1 MAVSFLRHEVS
12 DLCLGKPAL
21 RSLSI
26 SATVADAVEALRT
39 SEDNFIS
46 VWDCNHHSKSLAGD
60 LCRCVGKVCMVDVIC
75 YLSNDENLSSPSAP
89 LKAPVSEILTKIPGT
104 VMHVEP
110 SCRST
115 NYPAKT
121 KLLTQFTLFHSLLQ
135 AIDLILQG
143 NQNLVVPIQTR
154 LSSTLRR
161 KQFPKST
168 NQMATTTNHNGQE
181 FCWLTQEDVIR
192 FLLSSIGVFSPMPA
206 LSIDS
211 LGIINTTDIL
221 AINYHSPASSA
232 VQLITQSLEQQTSV
246 AVVDSDDVL
255 IGEISPFTLACCDE
269 SVAAAI
275 ATLSC
280 GELMSYIDCGG
291 PPEHLIKIVT
301 ERLKERKLKRALE
314 NYSSLMNASANSVS
328 SSSSSSS
335 SDEESSVSSS
345 SSKLRSAGRFSR
357 SNSYSARMV
366 RRSEAIVCHPKSS
379 LVAVM
384 IQAIAHRVNYVW
396 VIEDDYNLVG
406 VVTFTGMLEVFREHL
421 ETMI

>member
-26 SATVADAVEALRT
+26 SATVADAVEALRI

-60 LCRCVGKVCMVDVIC
+60 QCRCVGKLCMVDVIC
-75 YLSNDENLSSPSAP
+75 YLSKDDNLSSPSAA

-104 VMHVEP
+104 VMHVDP
-110 SCRST
+110 SC
-115 NYPAKT
+115 
-121 KLLTQFTLFHSLLQ
+121 SLLQ

-143 NQNLVVPIQTR
+143 NQNLVVPIQSG
-154 LSSTLRR
+154 LSGTSRR

-168 NQMATTTNHNGQE
+168 NYMTTTTNHNGQE

-206 LSIDS
+206 LSIDT

-232 VQLITQSLEQQTSV
+232 VQLISQSLEQQTSV
-246 AVVDSDDVL
+246 AVVDMDDVL

-269 SVAAAI
+269 SVAAVI

-280 GELMSYIDCGG
+280 GELMDYIDCGG

-301 ERLKERKLKRALE
+301 ERLKERKLQGALE
-314 NYSSLMNASANSVS
+314 NYSSATNASANLG

-335 SDEESSVSSS
+335 SDEESSGSLNST
-345 SSKLRSAGRFSR
+345 KLRSAGRFSR

-406 VVTFTGMLEVFREHL
+406 IVTFSGMLEVFREHL

>member
-26 SATVADAVEALRT
+26 SATVSDAVEALRT

-60 LCRCVGKVCMVDVIC
+60 QCRCVGKVCMVDVIC
-75 YLSNDENLSSPSAP
+75 YLSKDENLSSPSAA

-110 SCRST
+110 SC
-115 NYPAKT
+115 
-121 KLLTQFTLFHSLLQ
+121 SLLQ
-135 AIDLILQG
+135 AIDLILLG

-168 NQMATTTNHNGQE
+168 NQIATTTNHNGQE

-211 LGIINTTDIL
+211 LGIINTADIL

-269 SVAAAI
+269 SVAAGI

-280 GELMSYIDCGG
+280 GEFMSYIDCGG

-314 NYSSLMNASANSVS
+314 NYSSVINASANSVSS

>member
-26 SATVADAVEALRT
+26 SATVADAVEALRI

-60 LCRCVGKVCMVDVIC
+60 QCRCIGKLCMVDVIC
-75 YLSNDENLSSPSAP
+75 YLSKDDNLSSPSAA

-104 VMHVEP
+104 VMHVDP
-110 SCRST
+110 SC
-115 NYPAKT
+115 
-121 KLLTQFTLFHSLLQ
+121 SLLQ

-143 NQNLVVPIQTR
+143 NQNLVVPIQNR
-154 LSSTLRR
+154 LSGTSRR

-168 NQMATTTNHNGQE
+168 NYMTTTTNHNGQE

-232 VQLITQSLEQQTSV
+232 VQLISQSLEQQTSV
-246 AVVDSDDVL
+246 AVVDIDDVL

-280 GELMSYIDCGG
+280 GELMDYIDCGG

-301 ERLKERKLKRALE
+301 ERLKERKLQGALE
-314 NYSSLMNASANSVS
+314 NYSSATNASANLV

-335 SDEESSVSSS
+335 SDEESSGSLNST
-345 SSKLRSAGRFSR
+345 KLRSAGRFSR

-406 VVTFTGMLEVFREHL
+406 IVTFSGMLEVFREHL

>member
-60 LCRCVGKVCMVDVIC
+60 QCRCVGKVCMVDVIC
-75 YLSNDENLSSPSAP
+75 YLSKDENLSSPSAA
-89 LKAPVSEILTKIPGT
+89 LKAPVSEI
-104 VMHVEP
+104 
-110 SCRST
+110 
-115 NYPAKT
+115 
-121 KLLTQFTLFHSLLQ
+121 LFHSLLQ

-154 LSSTLRR
+154 QSSTLRR

-211 LGIINTTDIL
+211 LGIINTIDIL

-314 NYSSLMNASANSVS
+314 NYSSVINASANSMS

>member
-1 MAVSFLRHEVS
+1 M
-12 DLCLGKPAL
+12 
-21 RSLSI
+21 
-26 SATVADAVEALRT
+26 
-39 SEDNFIS
+39 
-46 VWDCNHHSKSLAGD
+46 
-60 LCRCVGKVCMVDVIC
+60 
-75 YLSNDENLSSPSAP
+75 
-89 LKAPVSEILTKIPGT
+89 
-104 VMHVEP
+104 
-110 SCRST
+110 
-115 NYPAKT
+115 
-121 KLLTQFTLFHSLLQ
+121 FHSLLQ

-154 LSSTLRR
+154 LSGSSRR
-161 KQFPKST
+161 KQFLKST
-168 NQMATTTNHNGQE
+168 NHMAATTNHNGQE

-206 LSIDS
+206 VSIDS
-211 LGIINTTDIL
+211 LGIINTTDVL

-232 VQLITQSLEQQTSV
+232 IQLITQSLEQQTSV

-275 ATLSC
+275 STLSC

-291 PPEHLIKIVT
+291 PPEHLIKVVT
-301 ERLKERKLKRALE
+301 ERLKERKLQRALE
-314 NYSSLMNASANSVS
+314 NYLSATDASGNSI

-335 SDEESSVSSS
+335 SDDESSVSSS

-357 SNSYSARMV
+357 SNSYSSRMV

-396 VIEDDYNLVG
+396 VIEDEYNLVG
-406 VVTFTGMLEVFREHL
+406 IVTFSGMLEVFREHL
-421 ETMI
+421 ETMM

>member
-60 LCRCVGKVCMVDVIC
+60 QCRCVGKVCMVDVIC
-75 YLSNDENLSSPSAP
+75 YLSKDDNLSSPSAA
-89 LKAPVSEILTKIPGT
+89 LKAPVSEILTKIPGI
-104 VMHVEP
+104 VMHVDP
-110 SCRST
+110 SC
-115 NYPAKT
+115 
-121 KLLTQFTLFHSLLQ
+121 SLLQ

-154 LSSTLRR
+154 LSGTSRR

-168 NQMATTTNHNGQE
+168 NYMTTTTNHNGQE

-211 LGIINTTDIL
+211 FGIINTTDIL

-246 AVVDSDDVL
+246 AVVDIDDVL

-280 GELMSYIDCGG
+280 GELMAYIDCGG
-291 PPEHLIKIVT
+291 PPEHLIKIVM
-301 ERLKERKLKRALE
+301 ERLKERKLQGALE
-314 NYSSLMNASANSVS
+314 NYSSATNASANSVS

-335 SDEESSVSSS
+335 DEESSGSLNST
-345 SSKLRSAGRFSR
+345 KLRSAGRFSR

-406 VVTFTGMLEVFREHL
+406 IVTFSGMLEVFREHL

>member
-60 LCRCVGKVCMVDVIC
+60 QCRCVGKVCMVDVIC
-75 YLSNDENLSSPSAP
+75 YLSKDENLSSPSAA

-110 SCRST
+110 SC
-115 NYPAKT
+115 
-121 KLLTQFTLFHSLLQ
+121 SLLQ

-314 NYSSLMNASANSVS
+314 NYSSVINASANSVS

-396 VIEDDYNLVG
+396 VIEDDYSLVG